1 MTWVGLAFDYE
12 TVLME
17 AFKAI
22 SGLLKSGKVGDLPA
36 VEICGP
42 GPVSVGDS
50 VGWWAGAIA
59 HRTSFGDDKI
69 EIGMHIAM
77 RSPLLGEK
85 PAQEPAVL
93 DLLRP
98 EGPIRVFLSPAQ
110 QNTYAIRVDT
120 QFGPVQIELPAQI
133 ATRVV
138 ERVEAGGVA
147 IVLRESTRTR
157 AVPNPDR
164 WPLTELLE

>member
-17 AFKAI
+17 AFKSI
-22 SGLLKSGKVGDLPA
+22 SDLLKSGKAGDLPA

-42 GPVSVGDS
+42 GPVAVGDS

-59 HRTSFGDDKI
+59 HRTSFGDAPI
-69 EIGMHIAM
+69 EVGMHIAV
-77 RSPLLGEK
+77 RSPLLEGT
-85 PAQEPAVL
+85 AAHEPTAL

-110 QNTYAIRVDT
+110 QNTYAIQVDT
-120 QFGPVQIELPAQI
+120 QFGPVAIELPSQV

-138 ERVEAGGVA
+138 ERVEAGGVEV
-147 IVLRESTRTR
+147 VLRETTRTR
-157 AVPNPDR
+157 AVPDPDR